1 MAAARGFSFIGLS
14 GTGGPLV
21 SRLLDVGHQVT
32 VADLNRRS
40 LRLLSLSAL
49 LSFGLYLPLWS

>member
-14 GTGGPLV
+14 GAGGPLV
-21 SRLLDVGHQVT
+21 SRLLDVGHQVA

-40 LRLLSLSAL
+40 LRLLFSSAELFSLHI
-49 LSFGLYLPLWS
+49 